1 MKIEMRLEI
10 MPEYIEREALLDK
23 VIKENRFVFR
33 TDDLLNNKIIYET
46 VYNDFAK
53 VLYSIPTADVVEV
66 VRCKYCINYNKR
78 HSLCTLSSI
87 HLNENGFCSYG
98 KRKEV

>member
-1 MKIEMRLEI
+1 
-10 MPEYIEREALLDK
+10 MPEYIEREALLEK

-46 VYNDFAK
+46 VYNDFAE

-66 VRCKYCINYNKR
+66 VRCKYCINYNKNY
-78 HSLCTLSSI
+78 SKCTLNGI
-87 HLNENGFCSYG
+87 HLDENGFCSYG
-98 KRKEV
+98 TKMDKE